1 MTGQRPP
8 EDLPHPDQLQGAAM
22 DLEFCNDQRV
32 QIDQLHKENT
42 ELRELLI
49 EL

>member
-1 MTGQRPP
+1 MTGQKPP
-8 EDLPHPDQLQGAAM
+8 EDLPHPDQLQGAAL
-22 DLEFCNDQRV
+22 DIELCNDQRV